1 MNESLHNLPL
11 YELASLIYRDWSN
24 VNYAAEPYLKA
35 MQTLNSIHDP
45 YLLDTGKS
53 IVLHFLANAQTW
65 RGETARTIKAELK
78 RRANI

>member
-1 MNESLHNLPL
+1 MSKELQNAPL
-11 YELASLIYRDWSN
+11 YELAALIYRDWSN
-24 VNYAAEPYLKA
+24 VYYGAEPYLKA

-53 IVLHFLANAQTW
+53 IVLYFLANAQTW